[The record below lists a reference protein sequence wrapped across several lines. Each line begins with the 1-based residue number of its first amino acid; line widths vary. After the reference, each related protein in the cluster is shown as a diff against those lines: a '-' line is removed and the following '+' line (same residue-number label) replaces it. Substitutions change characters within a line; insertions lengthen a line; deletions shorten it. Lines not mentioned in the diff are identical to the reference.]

1 MKIGFLNLLTL
12 VLLVLKTTGVLNI
25 GWVLVFVPTIVSA
38 GLGIL
43 ILLFVVGVAIIA
55 SIVEEKL

>member
-25 GWVLVFVPTIVSA
+25 GWVLVFIPTMVS
-38 GLGIL
+38 LGIGL
-43 ILLFVVGVAIIA
+43 IVLVSILGLAILAVVL
-55 SIVEEKL
+55 EEKI